1 MLCLDGGFLYRA
13 KWIFTNDFRPMFL
26 FCFDLLNNFDISSVR
41 FCCFVSSKLIVR
53 LLAQA
58 DKLNSNKWN
67 AHINNILYCAKWKSL
82 DIIFS
87 SLFFKKKKSEE
98 ENEKKTEL
106 ICRIYAQRLLF
117 VVAVV
122 GVFITSIMRIQFEAK
137 HLYVVCIYRWST
149 MNSGGR
155 ND

>member
-41 FCCFVSSKLIVR
+41 FCCFVSLKLIVR

-87 SLFFKKKKSEE
+87 SLFFKKKKEWRRKR
-98 ENEKKTEL
+98 EKNWADMSNLRSTAAFCCCCCWCFYYIHYANSIWGETF
-106 ICRIYAQRLLF
+106 ICCVYI
-117 VVAVV
+117 
-122 GVFITSIMRIQFEAK
+122 
-137 HLYVVCIYRWST
+137 
-149 MNSGGR
+149 
-155 ND
+155 